1 MADRKTWKAQ
11 GTLQKIRE
19 RPWLNLMLVIIVP
32 LLFLGGCTI
41 FTVTTMYAP
50 PLAFL
55 LLALLSIFT
64 LLV

>member
-1 MADRKTWKAQ
+1 MVDRKTWKAQ

-32 LLFLGGCTI
+32 LLFLVGCTI

-50 PLAFL
+50 PLPFL